1 MKKFAVLLALVLSA
15 FAIVACGGGDDET
28 TGETTPATTTTE
40 EKAEEGGGNEGGTSG
55 TLAIEAD
62 PDGALAF
69 TEDSLTAKAGKLTID
84 FSNPAPVP
92 HDVRVEDK
100 GGEDVGGTEVITSSD
115 ESAPIELKAGEYTFY
130 CSVPGHREAG
140 MEGKLAVE

>member
-1 MKKFAVLLALVLSA
+1 MKKFAVLLALMLSA

-28 TGETTPATTTTE
+28 TGETNPAATTE
-40 EKAEEGGGNEGGTSG
+40 EKAEEAGGNEGGGAG
-55 TLAIEAD
+55 TLAVEAD

-69 TEDSLTAKAGKLTID
+69 TEDSLTTKAGKVTID

-92 HDVRVEDK
+92 HDVRVEDE
-100 GGEDVGGTEVITSSD
+100 GGEDIGGTEVITSSD
-115 ESAPIELKAGEYTFY
+115 EKAPIELKAGEYTFY

-140 MEGKLAVE
+140 MEGELTVE

>member
-1 MKKFAVLLALVLSA
+1 MKKFAVLFALLLSA
-15 FAIVACGGGDDET
+15 LAIVACGDSDSDTTSGG
-28 TGETTPATTTTE
+28 GGAATTTE
-40 EKAEEGGGNEGGTSG
+40 EKAEEAGGGGGASD

-69 TEDSLTAKAGKLTID
+69 TEDSLTTKAGKVTID

-92 HDVRVEDK
+92 HDVRVEDE
-100 GGEDVGGTEVITSSD
+100 GGEDIGGTEVITSSD
-115 ESAPIELKAGEYTFY
+115 EKAPIELKAGKYTFY

-140 MEGKLAVE
+140 MEGELTAE